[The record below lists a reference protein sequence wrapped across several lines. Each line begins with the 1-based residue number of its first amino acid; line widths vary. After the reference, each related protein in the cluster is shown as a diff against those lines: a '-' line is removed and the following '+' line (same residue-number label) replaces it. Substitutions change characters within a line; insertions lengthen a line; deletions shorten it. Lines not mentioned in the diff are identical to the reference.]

1 MKNIL
6 RLVNHTNDLNDAV
19 THFLERVAHSEIDDA
34 FSLILTIALSF
45 FQDLSL
51 SPKGLK

>member
-34 FSLILTIALSF
+34 FSHSYHRAIFFSKSLTLA
-45 FQDLSL
+45 
-51 SPKGLK
+51 